1 VTARPWSVKV
11 CGMKRTKGRT
21 GMILVTGATG
31 TIGSEVFRRLVA
43 AGERPRALVRDP
55 RIACA
60 RLGDAVEHVVGD
72 LDRPETLK
80 AALAGVDR
88 VFLLTRQT
96 SRQAQQERNVI
107 DAAVRSSVRQLV
119 KLSVFRADERSPLR
133 IARQHRQAERALER
147 SGLTYTIVRPVFLMQ
162 NLLGMVRGGAIP
174 TAAGD
179 GRLAMVD
186 ARDVAAVAVAALTS
200 RGSHGKTHTLTG
212 PEAVSFDEVAE
223 ILSRQTGT
231 PIRHVRVC
239 PDAVRNALERS
250 GIEGWFAEDMAN
262 LHGMLAAG
270 YEHLVTDDVR
280 TVTGTA
286 PCTLA
291 EFATDFAQQFGSNP
305 QAAEAPDHTAA

>member
-1 VTARPWSVKV
+1 MV
-11 CGMKRTKGRT
+11 
-21 GMILVTGATG
+21 LVTGATG
-31 TIGSEVFRRLVA
+31 TIGSEVFRRLAA

-55 RIACA
+55 QIARA
-60 RLGDAVEHVVGD
+60 RLGNAVEHVVGD
-72 LDRPETLK
+72 LDRPETLE

-96 SRQAQQERNVI
+96 SRQPQQERNVI
-107 DAAVRSSVRQLV
+107 DAAARSGVRQLV

-162 NLLGMVRGGAIP
+162 NLLGMVRGGAIH
-174 TAAGD
+174 TAAAD

-186 ARDVAAVAVAALTS
+186 ARDAAAVAVAALTS
-200 RGSHGKTHTLTG
+200 RGCDGKTHTLTG

-223 ILSRQTGT
+223 ILSRQTGM
-231 PIRHVRVC
+231 PIRHVRVA
-239 PDAVRNALERS
+239 PDAVRTALERT
-250 GIEGWFAEDMAN
+250 GMDGWFAEDMAK
-262 LHGMLAAG
+262 LHGMLGAG

-291 EFATDFAQQFGSNP
+291 EFATDFAQQFTNNTR
-305 QAAEAPDHTAA
+305 AAEAPDHSTA